1 MDNLIKL
8 SPQEYALLLACARN
22 GLEEHRVARRANAII
37 LLSRGMSIEEVANV
51 LLLDGTTI
59 RNWRKEYLT
68 NGYDG
73 LVSMDYRSRDGLL
86 SMVQL
91 ETLKQWVAE
100 VNPRSTTEVAKWLSR
115 QFSIVFESRSSLI
128 KLLWRLGFEFRK
140 PPVLPKKI
148 NEEAQQ
154 EFIDMYEKLKQNQ
167 GNEAIV
173 FVDAVHPTYAAKPVG
188 CWVLRG
194 QKVAPRANQRATETQ
209 YSWCREP

>member
-8 SPQEYALLLACARN
+8 SPQDYALLLACARN

-91 ETLKQWVAE
+91 E
-100 VNPRSTTEVAKWLSR
+100 P
-115 QFSIVFESRSSLI
+115 
-128 KLLWRLGFEFRK
+128 
-140 PPVLPKKI
+140 
-148 NEEAQQ
+148 
-154 EFIDMYEKLKQNQ
+154 
-167 GNEAIV
+167 
-173 FVDAVHPTYAAKPVG
+173 
-188 CWVLRG
+188 
-194 QKVAPRANQRATETQ
+194 
-209 YSWCREP
+209 